1 MVTRGVVFGRHPS
14 PRLGRSPVGIRTN
27 RHPLR
32 VLARVVEY
40 DGRMERY
47 HQSGDWLMVGVA
59 IGLIVGGLLAWV
71 LS

>member
-1 MVTRGVVFGRHPS
+1 
-14 PRLGRSPVGIRTN
+14 
-27 RHPLR
+27 
-32 VLARVVEY
+32 
-40 DGRMERY
+40 MERY

>member
-1 MVTRGVVFGRHPS
+1 M
-14 PRLGRSPVGIRTN
+14 GIRTN